1 VPLLIELTSGSS
13 DVTIRRSE
21 QVRMEMKRRQLLTI
35 HAGRPTGRLS
45 TQDSMNIK
53 PNVAACITAA
63 LLLLGSVAAGAQPA
77 AFAPLPQNVL
87 QLSAS
92 GTVEVLQDMLT
103 MNLTTT
109 REGSDSNAVQGQL
122 KAALE
127 AALAEARKAA
137 SPGQMEVRTGNF
149 SLSPRYGR
157 DGRITAWN
165 GTAELV
171 LEGRDFAR
179 IAQTAGRIQA
189 MTVANASFGLS
200 REQRTKVEADA
211 QAIAIDRFKA
221 KAGEI
226 AKGFGFAGYGLRE
239 IAVNA
244 NDQGFTPRAPRLM
257 AATASAS
264 QEPVPVEAGR
274 SAVTVT
280 VSGTVQLK

>member
-1 VPLLIELTSGSS
+1 MRTNSHLAVCIATGVLLFTS
-13 DVTIRRSE
+13 
-21 QVRMEMKRRQLLTI
+21 
-35 HAGRPTGRLS
+35 A
-45 TQDSMNIK
+45 
-53 PNVAACITAA
+53 
-63 LLLLGSVAAGAQPA
+63 AAGAQNLP
-77 AFAPLPQNVL
+77 FMPPPQNVM
-87 QLSAS
+87 QLSGS

-109 REGSDSNAVQGQL
+109 REGSDANAVQAQV

-137 SPGQMEVRTGNF
+137 SPGQMDVRTGNF
-149 SLSPRYGR
+149 SLYPRYGR
-157 DGRITAWN
+157 DGKITSWN

-179 IAQTAGRIQA
+179 IAQTAGRIQS
-189 MTVANASFGLS
+189 MTVGNANFSLS
-200 REQRTKVEADA
+200 REQRTKVEAEA
-211 QAIAIDRFKA
+211 QAIAIERFKA

-239 IAVNA
+239 IAVTA

-257 AATASAS
+257 AATSSIS
-264 QEPVPVEAGR
+264 QEPVPVEAGK
-274 SAVTVT
+274 SSVTVT